1 MAYGAGWVAARR
13 FGAAEIVDPR
23 PFAVGTILETYQK
36 YPTTGDVLPAMGYGD
51 AQIRELEKTINNADV
66 DLVII
71 GTPIDLTRL
80 MKINKPTQ
88 RVRYELQIIGQPT
101 LEDLLKEKFS

>member
-51 AQIRELEKTINNADV
+51 AQVKELEKTINNAEV

-71 GTPIDLTRL
+71 GTPIDLGRL

-88 RVRYELQIIGQPT
+88 RVQYELQIIGKPT

>member
-1 MAYGAGWVAARR
+1 
-13 FGAAEIVDPR
+13 
-23 PFAVGTILETYQK
+23 
-36 YPTTGDVLPAMGYGD
+36 
-51 AQIRELEKTINNADV
+51 LEKTINNAEA

-71 GTPIDLTRL
+71 GTPIDLAGL

-88 RVRYELQIIGQPT
+88 RVQYELQVIGHPT